1 MRLEKESLPKGWI
14 KTKLENVINLSNEK
28 FNPASNENK
37 TFIGLEHI
45 EKNTMRIIEKGESKN
60 LTSTKTK
67 FRSGDILYGKL
78 RPYLNKIC
86 IPDFNGVCSTDILV
100 FSKNPYRSSKYIAL
114 LLSQSKFVRFANR
127 NSTGVQHPRIKFDIM
142 SQFQIPLPPL
152 NEQKRIVQKIES
164 ILSQIDA
171 GKKRLDEV
179 RKLLKQNKQSV
190 LKSAFEGNL
199 VPQDPNDE
207 SSEILLKRIHGDSKE
222 LIFEKDNIPKEWV
235 KIKIKNICELIG
247 GGTPSRQKI
256 EYFEGNITW
265 LTPTE
270 ISKEK
275 IVRINSSREKI
286 TKLGLK
292 KSSAKIIPTNSVL
305 LTSRASIG
313 YVAIAGIGVTTNQGF
328 TSFVCNQ
335 TTYNYF
341 LAYWLFGNK
350 DELESQATGTTFKEI
365 SKSKIRE
372 LIIPL
377 PPLNEQ
383 KRIVSKIESILGR
396 IDANFVKTKM
406 LTLIH
411 DTI

>member
-179 RKLLKQNKQSV
+179 KKLLKQAKQSV
-190 LKSAFEGNL
+190 LK
-199 VPQDPNDE
+199 
-207 SSEILLKRIHGDSKE
+207 
-222 LIFEKDNIPKEWV
+222 
-235 KIKIKNICELIG
+235 
-247 GGTPSRQKI
+247 
-256 EYFEGNITW
+256 
-265 LTPTE
+265 
-270 ISKEK
+270 ISL
-275 IVRINSSREKI
+275 R
-286 TKLGLK
+286 
-292 KSSAKIIPTNSVL
+292 
-305 LTSRASIG
+305 
-313 YVAIAGIGVTTNQGF
+313 
-328 TSFVCNQ
+328 
-335 TTYNYF
+335 
-341 LAYWLFGNK
+341 
-350 DELESQATGTTFKEI
+350 
-365 SKSKIRE
+365 
-372 LIIPL
+372 
-377 PPLNEQ
+377 
-383 KRIVSKIESILGR
+383 R
-396 IDANFVKTKM
+396 IDEEIQWFTA
-406 LTLIH
+406 IR
-411 DTI
+411 